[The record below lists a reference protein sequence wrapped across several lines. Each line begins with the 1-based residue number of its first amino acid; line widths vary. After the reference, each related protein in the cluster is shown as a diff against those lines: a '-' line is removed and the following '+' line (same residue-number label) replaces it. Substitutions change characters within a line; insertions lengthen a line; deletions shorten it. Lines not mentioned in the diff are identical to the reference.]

1 MKTQVS
7 FTVNQPTLYIVS
19 TPIGN
24 LSDMTFRAVSILESV
39 NLILAE
45 DTRVTG
51 ILLKHYNI
59 KTPMLSYQKFNEQ
72 ERLIEIIDKLKQGES
87 VALVSDAGTPLVN
100 DPGFL
105 LVKSAVLANINVVS
119 IPGASAVLAGLA
131 SSGIN
136 PQPFTFIGFLPRKQK
151 EASNVLKDYENRKET
166 LIIYESP
173 LRIKMTL
180 ELILSILGN
189 RNLSIGRELTKMF
202 ETIYRGDINSILEHE
217 LDTRGEY
224 VIIVEGDLTIIE
236 TSKDP
241 VELVDYYISQGN
253 DEKEALKLAAKDL
266 KVHKSEIYKLYKIK
280 K

>member
-59 KTPMLSYQKFNEQ
+59 KTPMLNYQKFNEQ

-100 DPGFL
+100 GPGFL

-119 IPGASAVLAGLA
+119 IPGASAV
-131 SSGIN
+131 
-136 PQPFTFIGFLPRKQK
+136 
-151 EASNVLKDYENRKET
+151 
-166 LIIYESP
+166 
-173 LRIKMTL
+173 
-180 ELILSILGN
+180 
-189 RNLSIGRELTKMF
+189 
-202 ETIYRGDINSILEHE
+202 
-217 LDTRGEY
+217 
-224 VIIVEGDLTIIE
+224 
-236 TSKDP
+236 
-241 VELVDYYISQGN
+241 
-253 DEKEALKLAAKDL
+253 
-266 KVHKSEIYKLYKIK
+266 
-280 K
+280 